1 MIFLSSTFR
10 VGTCPVRPCGPGRFL
25 LRLLLAASC
34 TVAVLDAGAEDWYR
48 WRGPDLNG
56 ISQETGWSSNWPASG
71 PKQLWRAQVGIGFTS
86 ITVADGRAY
95 TMGNRK
101 DRDTVYCFD
110 AATGQEIWQHTYACK
125 LDPKYYEGGPGGTP
139 TVDGNRV
146 YTLSKFG
153 HLFCFEADTGKVIWS
168 RQLVDDLGVKVPTWG
183 FATSVLVEGDRL
195 FLNVGAQGTALDKAT
210 GQVLWKSGTSESGYA
225 TPVPFTMGNQKAL
238 AIFAARSLVA
248 VDPANGK
255 ELWSHPWRT
264 SHDVNAA
271 DPIVQDDLIFISSGY
286 NRGAA
291 LLRVESGKPK
301 VVWENRNMRN
311 QHNNSV
317 LLDGT
322 LYGFDGDSNSELK
335 AVDFKTGQVKWS
347 HRSLGKG
354 SLMAAD
360 GKLIIL
366 SERGELVIAD
376 ADPGAF
382 RPLTRAQVLGGR
394 CWTQPVLSHGRIYC
408 RNAAGD
414 LVCVDVSGR

>member
-1 MIFLSSTFR
+1 MIALLSTIRPVIHPARSRAR
-10 VGTCPVRPCGPGRFL
+10 VTLL
-25 LRLLLAASC
+25 LRLVLAAIC
-34 TVAVLDAGAEDWYR
+34 TGAVLDGDAADWYR

-56 ISQETGWSSNWPASG
+56 ISRETGWSTNWPAAG
-71 PKQLWRAQVGIGFTS
+71 PQQLWRAQVGIGFTS

-110 AATGQEIWQHTYACK
+110 AATGREIWKHTYDCK

-153 HLFCFEADTGKVIWS
+153 HLFCFDTETGSVLWS
-168 RQLVDDLGVKVPTWG
+168 RQLVDELGVKVPTWG
-183 FATSVLVEGDRL
+183 FSTSVLVDGDRL
-195 FLNVGAQGTALDKAT
+195 FLNVGSQGTALDKST
-210 GQVLWKSGTSESGYA
+210 GQVLWQNGTSEAGYA

-248 VDPANGK
+248 VDPADGK
-255 ELWSHPWRT
+255 EFWSHPWRT
-264 SHDVNAA
+264 SYDVNAA
-271 DPIVQDDLIFISSGY
+271 DPIIQNDLIFISSGY
-286 NRGAA
+286 NRGGA
-291 LLRVESGKPK
+291 LLRVAGAKPS
-301 VVWENRNMRN
+301 VIWENRNMRN

-347 HRSLGKG
+347 QRGLGKG

-376 ADPGAF
+376 ANSSAF
-382 RPLTRAQVLGGR
+382 MPLARAQVLGGR